1 MGINKAANPNNNA
14 AKPKKNAAKPKKGI
28 KEFFRKFLVSLKRQ
42 PQNIALFI
50 LLVGF
55 VFFSLNLTS
64 ISDTTALINTANMG
78 QCEFGMML
86 FSILAFVVFLRTF
99 PKRQKIKIPM
109 LILLFVFLG
118 LIIFMDY
125 VYLTRINEALTREE
139 NKIVIDYANNVN
151 LFIANAWNTLIVY
164 MIFIGVVVLLV
175 AALPIYSRLLRKINT
190 SVDVE
195 GNANMSTIDISS
207 DD

>member
-1 MGINKAANPNNNA
+1 MGQNQ
-14 AKPKKNAAKPKKGI
+14 AAKPKKGF
-28 KEFFRKFLVSLKRQ
+28 KEFCRKFLVSLKRQ
-42 PQNIALFI
+42 PQNIALFV

-55 VFFSLNLTS
+55 VFFSFNLTA
-64 ISDTTALINTANMG
+64 ISDTTALIYGDNMG

-86 FSILAFVVFLRTF
+86 FSILSFVVFLRTF
-99 PKRQKIKIPM
+99 PKRQKVKIPM

-118 LIIFMDY
+118 LIIFMDL
-125 VYLTRINEALTREE
+125 VYLTRINEGLTSGE

-151 LFIANAWNTLIVY
+151 VFIPNAWNTLIVY
-164 MIFIGVVVLLV
+164 LIFIGVVVVLV
-175 AALPIYSRLLRKINT
+175 AALPIYSKLIRKINT

-195 GNANMSTIDISS
+195 GNANMSAIDISS